1 MRSVRTASELAM
13 STEIIWMSTT
23 PNMNRIKQLPFD
35 VNEVEGGMRQESVWP
50 AALALV
56 FFLGSLITLWVAIT
70 PSV

>member
-1 MRSVRTASELAM
+1 
-13 STEIIWMSTT
+13 
-23 PNMNRIKQLPFD
+23 MNRYFDINPSEVQGMKQKS
-35 VNEVEGGMRQESVWP
+35 ESVWP